1 MLVVHTLRG
10 MIDRIRALL
19 IVIEEGSVNRAAV
32 RLRITQPAL
41 SRQMKSLENEIG
53 GKLLER
59 EPSGVKPTDL
69 GYKLVKAMGP
79 VLDSYDGALAEVRR
93 QSRGLRSEL
102 RVGYL
107 LSAAQSMLTPA
118 LARLR
123 ESHPDLKLKLHDM
136 SPKEQID
143 ALRAGELDVALIG
156 QEGEVGAREFYSQ
169 KLCSLGVCAVFS
181 ASDPLAGRKSIAIKE
196 LKGRDFVGIDEDQM
210 PGRNRWMTS
219 LCRSAGFKP
228 RYASVTDGITNVLSQ
243 VVSESAVSLMPEY
256 FLNFNHPGV
265 VFVPVSDA
273 KARWD
278 FIVLWQ
284 RGKVP
289 PTTRALIEALS
300 FVSKTI
306 RRAPRRVPP
315 PMRVRSGVE
324 SVTLR
329 RPRRVEN
336 EEGRA
341 G

>member
-1 MLVVHTLRG
+1 
-10 MIDRIRALL
+10 MIDRIRTLL

-41 SRQMKSLENEIG
+41 SRQMKSLETDVG

-69 GYKLVKAMGP
+69 GYTLVKTMRP
-79 VLDSYDGALAEVRR
+79 VLDSYDSALAEVRR

-107 LSAAQSMLTPA
+107 FSAAQSMLAPA

-123 ESHPDLKLKLHDM
+123 MTHPDLKLRLHDM

-143 ALRAGELDVALIG
+143 GLRAGELDVALIG
-156 QEGEVGAREFYSQ
+156 QEGAVAARDFYSH
-169 KLCSLGVCAVFS
+169 KLCSLRVCVALS
-181 ASDPLAGRKSIAIKE
+181 ASDPLAVRKSIAIKE
-196 LKGRDFVGIDEDQM
+196 LKERDFIGIDEEQM
-210 PGRNRWMTS
+210 PGRNRWITS

-228 RYASVTDGITNVLSQ
+228 RYAFVTDGITHVLSQ
-243 VVSESAVSLMPEY
+243 IVSESAVTLLPEY
-256 FLNFNHPGV
+256 FIDFKHPGV

-289 PTTRALIEALS
+289 AATRALVEALS
-300 FVSKTI
+300 WVS
-306 RRAPRRVPP
+306 
-315 PMRVRSGVE
+315 E
-324 SVTLR
+324 SL
-329 RPRRVEN
+329 
-336 EEGRA
+336 A
-341 G
+341 GPNLAR